1 MTKEDI
7 SSLRETLALMSPG
20 PYCEGYMAGAIRHVV
35 RNVDT
40 DSFHDHA
47 TTEDCLSP
55 GKHDGDSIA
64 VALKLLPQALDALE
78 EANREIA
85 DLQTR
90 LCNRMG
96 CAHAVAFHL
105 PGCPREQLATLGE
118 STT

>member
-20 PYCEGYMAGAIRHVV
+20 PYCEGYMAGAIRHIV

-78 EANREIA
+78 EAYTKIEELKHRVCVLLDCNSFKREGRHWA
-85 DLQTR
+85 R
-90 LCNRMG
+90 CPFY
-96 CAHAVAFHL
+96 VA
-105 PGCPREQLATLGE
+105 E